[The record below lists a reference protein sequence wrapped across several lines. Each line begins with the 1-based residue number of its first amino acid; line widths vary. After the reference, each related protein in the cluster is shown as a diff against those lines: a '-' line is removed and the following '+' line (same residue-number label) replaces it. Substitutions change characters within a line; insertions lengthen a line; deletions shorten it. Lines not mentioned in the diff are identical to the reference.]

1 VKTPVIFLPGL
12 LLDAQLWQPQIVGLG
27 PSIEP
32 WVADL
37 RRDDSIGGMAK
48 RVLAEAPFQKFALAG
63 LSMGGYVA
71 MEILRT
77 APERVERLALLDTQ
91 AIPEA
96 PEARERRLALMAIA
110 EQGRFMTVVER
121 LLPLQLPAGRLAD
134 APLVDL
140 IKDMATNVGKEAF
153 LRQQQ
158 AIMERPDSRDTL
170 WKIRCPT
177 LVLCGEDDQL
187 TPPNRHEEI
196 AAAIR
201 GSKLVVIP
209 GCGHLS
215 TVEKPLEVNRALS
228 AWLVMTS
235 QAG

>member
-1 VKTPVIFLPGL
+1 
-12 LLDAQLWQPQIVGLG
+12 
-27 PSIEP
+27 
-32 WVADL
+32 
-37 RRDDSIGGMAK
+37 
-48 RVLAEAPFQKFALAG
+48 
-63 LSMGGYVA
+63 
-71 MEILRT
+71 
-77 APERVERLALLDTQ
+77 
-91 AIPEA
+91 
-96 PEARERRLALMAIA
+96 
-110 EQGRFMTVVER
+110 
-121 LLPLQLPAGRLAD
+121 
-134 APLVDL
+134 
-140 IKDMATNVGKEAF
+140 MATNVGKKAF

>member
-1 VKTPVIFLPGL
+1 MKLPV
-12 LLDAQLWQPQIVGLG
+12 A
-27 PSIEP
+27 
-32 WVADL
+32 
-37 RRDDSIGGMAK
+37 
-48 RVLAEAPFQKFALAG
+48 
-63 LSMGGYVA
+63 
-71 MEILRT
+71 
-77 APERVERLALLDTQ
+77 LALLAACAAPPPPKHVATTP
-91 AIPEA
+91 APHTEA
-96 PEARERRLALMAIA
+96 AERTAVLADRAH
-110 EQGRFMTVVER
+110 
-121 LLPLQLPAGRLAD
+121 LAD